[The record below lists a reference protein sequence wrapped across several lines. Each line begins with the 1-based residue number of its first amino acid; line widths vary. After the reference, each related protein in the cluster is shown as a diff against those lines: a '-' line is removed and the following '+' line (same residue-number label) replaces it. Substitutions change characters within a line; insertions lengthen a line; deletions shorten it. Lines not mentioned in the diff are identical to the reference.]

1 MFQLIYTALKLGL
14 IYPQLFYYLL
24 GSLCIC
30 PPLGIIVAMFIFRV
44 ELFVFKIGV
53 KIMIPFILGRDD
65 LYESVLNYVCHIQ
78 VE

>member
-1 MFQLIYTALKLGL
+1 MVSHYW
-14 IYPQLFYYLL
+14 
-24 GSLCIC
+24 
-30 PPLGIIVAMFIFRV
+30 GIIIAMFIFRV
-44 ELFVFKIGV
+44 ELFVFKMGV